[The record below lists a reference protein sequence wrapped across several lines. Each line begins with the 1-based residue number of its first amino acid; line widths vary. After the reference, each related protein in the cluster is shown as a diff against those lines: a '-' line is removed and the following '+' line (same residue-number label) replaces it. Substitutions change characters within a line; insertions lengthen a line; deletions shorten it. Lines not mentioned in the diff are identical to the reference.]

1 LLKIENHV
9 LGLEM
14 LSLDDCENHEICG
27 WIAQHLLNI
36 LLLPGLTP
44 VLKELQIRSGAKEIG
59 LCFFQLN

>member
-1 LLKIENHV
+1 
-9 LGLEM
+9 M

-44 VLKELQIRSGAKEIG
+44 VLKERQIRSGAKEIG